1 MDAGGAEGGVK
12 FGGGPGGEIGGTEG
26 SPSLPFE
33 PFAPLVPLLSW
44 TAELLESLTG
54 CKSGEGTGAKTGWSK
69 RFSFTLANA

>member
-1 MDAGGAEGGVK
+1 MLGGAEGGVK

-26 SPSLPFE
+26 SPSLRFV

-54 CKSGEGTGAKTGWSK
+54 CKVA
-69 RFSFTLANA
+69 